1 MIKIDE
7 NAMFEVQHAGSCHK
21 MYRHSTEQIH
31 EYIKKTGFKI
41 FRELTFLVPEHN
53 ENNKANILK
62 AYVAGK
68 S

>member
-1 MIKIDE
+1 
-7 NAMFEVQHAGSCHK
+7 